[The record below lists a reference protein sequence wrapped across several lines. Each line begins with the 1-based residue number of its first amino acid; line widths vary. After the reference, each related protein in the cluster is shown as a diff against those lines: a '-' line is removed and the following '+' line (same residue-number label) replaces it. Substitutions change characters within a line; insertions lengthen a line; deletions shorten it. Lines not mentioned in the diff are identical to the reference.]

1 MTNFLVLGPGCG
13 GNFWFNGNI
22 AISTGVLNV
31 AQPTTISIT
40 VKNTNDVPVRLNDV
54 QATVCAFNTLH
65 SFNSAAILPS
75 LKLTNPLVWDNTFPF
90 PNDLV
95 IPAGGSA
102 TVQLPTWTPQAG
114 DIHHFDNVPGA
125 AFENLPKTSLHV
137 CIFANC
143 TGSFPPVMT
152 GAVTDDG
159 ALVNWNS
166 AVSGSFCSDTHHG
179 QLNTSLHR
187 LSNQF
192 HMSIPFY
199 AGSAGEREFGKAKV
213 FLREVAFDAPAHG
226 RSDGRDTTLLE
237 ISDVIL
243 RLASDFGPVHAVI
256 AHSFGVPC
264 VLFALQQ
271 QRFARRVVAFST
283 PATLEGLVEKFAG
296 SLALSPRTVQILRD
310 MLVQRFGEDVWTR
323 FSVQNMARSIGLPAL
338 VIHDRDDRD
347 VPWQEGDAVARAW
360 PHARFLRTEGLGHRR
375 ILRDPEVID
384 RVVRFLEPS
393 GARDR
398 AVQK

>member
-1 MTNFLVLGPGCG
+1 MAVL
-13 GNFWFNGNI
+13 
-22 AISTGVLNV
+22 AL
-31 AQPTTISIT
+31 
-40 VKNTNDVPVRLNDV
+40 RLL
-54 QATVCAFNTLH
+54 F
-65 SFNSAAILPS
+65 
-75 LKLTNPLVWDNTFPF
+75 
-90 PNDLV
+90 
-95 IPAGGSA
+95 
-102 TVQLPTWTPQAG
+102 
-114 DIHHFDNVPGA
+114 
-125 AFENLPKTSLHV
+125 
-137 CIFANC
+137 
-143 TGSFPPVMT
+143 
-152 GAVTDDG
+152 
-159 ALVNWNS
+159 
-166 AVSGSFCSDTHHG
+166 
-179 QLNTSLHR
+179 R
-187 LSNQF
+187 LSGVVAPVLAARFASYLWFRPQR
-192 HMSIPFY
+192 HRPPAREQALLGRAQHVLMHH
-199 AGSAGEREFGKAKV
+199 AGKRIAVYHWGKGPAVMLVHGWSGRGAQLGEFAEPLAGAGYRA
-213 FLREVAFDAPAHG
+213 VAFDAPAQ
-226 RSDGRDTTLLE
+226 
-237 ISDVIL
+237 
-243 RLASDFGPVHAVI
+243 HAVI

-375 ILRDPEVID
+375 ILRDLEVID

>member
-1 MTNFLVLGPGCG
+1 MTDFLVLGPGCG

-31 AQPTTISIT
+31 GQPTTISIT
-40 VKNTNDVPVRLNDV
+40 VKNTDDVPVRLNDV
-54 QATVCAFNTLH
+54 QATVCAFNTMH

-75 LKLTNPLVWDNTFPF
+75 LQLTNPLVWDNTFPF

-95 IPAGGSA
+95 IAAGGST
-102 TVQLPTWTPQAG
+102 TVQLPAWTPQAS

-143 TGSFPPVMT
+143 TGSFPPVNT

-199 AGSAGEREFGKAKV
+199 AGSAGEREIGKAKV
-213 FLREVAFDAPAHG
+213 FLREVAFDASAQPELMAMIKRAGFGALPIQPAAVPARVAGLARFRGVVERVKEKLSEVADEIKEGAEHLIG
-226 RSDGRDTTLLE
+226 HWAYEDDENDPQTPRSVLTLNLTANALQPLLLKVAVDKDDAVGTVHVF
-237 ISDVIL
+237 DVVQANANGTRGGF
-243 RLASDFGPVHAVI
+243 RLATINAP
-256 AHSFGVPC
+256 
-264 VLFALQQ
+264 
-271 QRFARRVVAFST
+271 
-283 PATLEGLVEKFAG
+283 
-296 SLALSPRTVQILRD
+296 
-310 MLVQRFGEDVWTR
+310 
-323 FSVQNMARSIGLPAL
+323 
-338 VIHDRDDRD
+338 
-347 VPWQEGDAVARAW
+347 
-360 PHARFLRTEGLGHRR
+360 
-375 ILRDPEVID
+375 
-384 RVVRFLEPS
+384 
-393 GARDR
+393 
-398 AVQK
+398 